1 MPKNALGSTLHLRE
15 PSQRPQAA
23 AVDGP
28 RWDTPTAAENT
39 VEKYRWSRE
48 EPKNTTWDNGIAKA
62 SLRKR
67 RHWQRCENYSGV
79 STYGKIQRKAKQWAT
94 QGVRQASSCN
104 RQWLQDNQSLLSDCC
119 LHLTQV
125 LDIHLTNSV
134 LKNSCE
140 VLDVAVFLHHYNTE
154 TKVPLSQ

>member
-94 QGVRQASSCN
+94 QGVRQVSSCN
-104 RQWLQDNQSLLSDCC
+104 RQWLQDNQSALGLLFAPDSGFRHTSYQFRSQKLVWSLGCS
-119 LHLTQV
+119 
-125 LDIHLTNSV
+125 SV
-134 LKNSCE
+134 SSSLQHRN
-140 VLDVAVFLHHYNTE
+140 
-154 TKVPLSQ
+154 